1 MERLRPRLQV
11 MIFMGNFEDDLNLWT
26 PVSVI
31 TIIDRGIPINSNN
44 VYLQQVD
51 AVIAASKSVVSSPN
65 LKKILEVSIQI

>member
-1 MERLRPRLQV
+1 

-26 PVSVI
+26 PVSVV
-31 TIIDRGIPINSNN
+31 TIIDRGIPVNSN